1 MITAS
6 VYTVTQAIITVL
18 IGPELADIIPSL
30 LAMGVLALFL
40 KKWKPKNIF
49 LLNGEK
55 CQFEQ
60 HSLGEII
67 RAWSPFYLL
76 TLFILIWSFPAFK
89 GLFAEGGLLEFT
101 VINFGIPGSS
111 LNVSISLIGATGTA
125 ILLAG
130 LTTIATTKGI
140 NMVEGFKLLKKTVSE
155 FWIPIIMICA
165 IIGISKLMTYGG
177 MTVTLGE
184 AVSTTGKIFP
194 LLSPLLGWIGVFM
207 TGSVVNNNTL
217 FAPIQATAG
226 HVIGTSSSLLLSANT
241 AGGVMAKLISPQ
253 SIAIATA
260 AVGETG
266 KEADLTKVTL
276 KYSFGLLVFVCIW
289 TLILSLFF

>member
-1 MITAS
+1 
-6 VYTVTQAIITVL
+6 
-18 IGPELADIIPSL
+18 
-30 LAMGVLALFL
+30 
-40 KKWKPKNIF
+40 
-49 LLNGEK
+49 
-55 CQFEQ
+55 
-60 HSLGEII
+60 
-67 RAWSPFYLL
+67 
-76 TLFILIWSFPAFK
+76 
-89 GLFAEGGLLEFT
+89 
-101 VINFGIPGSS
+101 
-111 LNVSISLIGATGTA
+111 
-125 ILLAG
+125 
-130 LTTIATTKGI
+130 
-140 NMVEGFKLLKKTVSE
+140 
-155 FWIPIIMICA
+155 
-165 IIGISKLMTYGG
+165 MTNSG

-184 AVSTTGKIFP
+184 AVATTGKIFP

-266 KEADLTKVTL
+266 KEADLTKMTL